1 MHQEKAKERLIILEK
16 KLVEAEE
23 QLEKFE
29 REFDGDE
36 KSIQLIVSWQEKT
49 SNILDELSNILKD
62 LD

>member
-36 KSIQLIVSWQEKT
+36 KSIQLIMSWQEKT
-49 SNILDELSNILKD
+49 SNILDELSNILKE